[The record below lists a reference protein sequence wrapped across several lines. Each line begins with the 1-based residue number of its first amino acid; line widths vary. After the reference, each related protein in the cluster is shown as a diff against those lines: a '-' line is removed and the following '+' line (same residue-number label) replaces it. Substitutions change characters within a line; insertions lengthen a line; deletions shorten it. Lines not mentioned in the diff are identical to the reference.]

1 MGKPFYYGVRHLS
14 PGGAWQLRGLL
25 DERRPRLVL
34 VEGPSDFDVLIKEI
48 AGREVKPPI
57 AVMAFTKES
66 PIRTVLYPFAVYSPE
81 YQAVLWAGENGA
93 ECRFMDLPSGVFL
106 GIQACRDEKQ
116 EREGTE
122 KAGAEQPEA
131 ETGQSRPAGS
141 SGLSSERVYSLLDQ
155 SSGEDGHE
163 TFWEHVMEH
172 SLSPGSYEAGAAA
185 FGKQL
190 RELTAGRDRDWPETL
205 VREAYMRRQIAAAQA
220 EGFKP
225 EEIMVVTGAYHVG
238 GLARDAAPMT
248 DRELKNLPFQECNV
262 TLLPYSYYRLSSR
275 SGYGAGN
282 QAPSYYEM
290 LWQAHCRGDRDMAVY
305 PYLSGIA
312 AWQRE
317 HGFLVSSAET
327 IEAVRLARS
336 LAALH
341 GYETPSLRDLRD
353 AAVTAMGHGSLSEIA
368 LAAAAMEI
376 GSVVGSLPQ
385 GVSRTSLQD
394 DFYRNLQE
402 LKLEKYKSD
411 IASTL
416 ELDLRENLKVKTERA
431 AFRDLYRS
439 FFLHRLR
446 VLGAGF
452 GKPRGVSQDNATW
465 AEAWDIRWCPE
476 VEIEL
481 VEAALKGD
489 TVAQAASFAM
499 KEQAQ
504 AAAGIGEASAVIEE
518 AFYCGMPQVVTY
530 ATEILQ
536 NLAVDS
542 AALEELAAAGES
554 LSLVMRF
561 GSIRQL
567 DGSPLGPVLGQIFLR
582 FCLLLSSACACDD
595 QGADRVMDSMD
606 RINTLCLHHEF
617 LDVKRWT
624 GLLARIG
631 SRDDLNTRISGFA
644 AAILMERG
652 LLTDEELG
660 LEVHRRLSR
669 GIPAQ
674 LGAGWFAGL
683 SRKNRYALI
692 ARLSLW
698 RELSSYLDG
707 LDQEEFKRALL
718 FLRRAFAD
726 FSAGEKLDVA
736 ENLGEIWQIGAEQA
750 AGIMC
755 GPLKEE
761 EQELLDK
768 LEEFDFDEI

>member
-1 MGKPFYYGVRHLS
+1 MGKPFYYGIRHLS
-14 PGGAWQLRGLL
+14 PAGAWHLRRLL
-25 DERRPRLVL
+25 DERRPKLVL
-34 VEGPSDFDVLIKEI
+34 VEGPSDFDGLLEEI
-48 AGREVKPPI
+48 AGPETKPPI
-57 AVMAFTKES
+57 AVMAFTKEA
-66 PIRTVLYPFAVYSPE
+66 PIRTVLYPFAEYSPE
-81 YQAVLWAGENGA
+81 YQAVLWARENGA

-106 GIQACRDEKQ
+106 GIQACREQ
-116 EREGTE
+116 RQGREMME
-122 KAGAEQPEA
+122 QAGPAADLNGP
-131 ETGQSRPAGS
+131 TGSAG
-141 SGLSSERVYSLLDQ
+141 LTSERVYSLLDQ
-155 SSGEDGHE
+155 NSGEDDHE

-172 SLSPGSYEAGAAA
+172 SFAPGSYEAGASA

-190 RELTAGRDRDWPETL
+190 RELTAGSDRDWPETL
-205 VREAYMRRQIAAAQA
+205 VREAYMRRKIAEAAAGGVA
-220 EGFKP
+220 P
-225 EEIMVVTGAYHVG
+225 EEIVVVTGAYHVE
-238 GLARDAAPMT
+238 GLSGEGAPMT
-248 DRELKNLPFQECNV
+248 DGELKNLPFQECNV
-262 TLLPYSYYRLSSR
+262 TLMPYSYYRLSSR

-282 QAPSYYEM
+282 KAPSYYGL
-290 LWQAHCRGDRDMAVY
+290 LWQAFCRGDRDMAVY

-317 HGFLVSSAET
+317 HGFMVSSAET
-327 IEAVRLARS
+327 IEAVCLARS

-353 AAVTAMGHGSLSEIA
+353 AAVTAMGHGHFSEIA
-368 LAAAAMEI
+368 LAAAAAEI
-376 GSVVGSLPQ
+376 GSAVGSLPQ

-411 IASTL
+411 TASTL
-416 ELDLRENLKVKTERA
+416 ELDLRENLKVKTEKA

-446 VLGAGF
+446 VLGVKF
-452 GKPRGVSQDNATW
+452 GKLRRVNQDNATW
-465 AEAWDIRWCPE
+465 AEEWDIRWTPE

-481 VEAALKGD
+481 VESALKGD
-489 TVAQAASFAM
+489 TVAQAAAFAL

-504 AAAGIGEASAVIEE
+504 AAEGIREASVVIEE
-518 AFYCGMPQVVTY
+518 AFYCGMPKVVSY
-530 ATEILQ
+530 ATDILR

-554 LSLVMRF
+554 LSVVMRF

-582 FCLLLSSACACDD
+582 FCLLLPTGCACDD
-595 QGADRVMDSMD
+595 QGAELVMDSME

-617 LDVKRWT
+617 LEAERWT
-624 GLLARIG
+624 GLLARIA

-644 AAILMERG
+644 AAVLMERG
-652 LLTDEELG
+652 LLADEELG
-660 LEVHRRLSR
+660 REVHRRLSR

-698 RELSSYLDG
+698 RELSGYLDE
-707 LDQEEFKRALL
+707 LDEEEFKRALL

-726 FSAGEKLDVA
+726 FSPREKFDVA
-736 ENLGEIWQIGAEQA
+736 ENLAEIWQIDVEQA
-750 AGIMC
+750 AEILG

-761 EQELLDK
+761 EQEILASLGD
-768 LEEFDFDEI
+768 FDFDDI